1 MNKLYKNKIIKKVK
15 KYFTIGI
22 KSRYSRLESSLFKI
36 YKKNFISQFIDLIS
50 RSDMPRNKKKNI
62 IPYSSN
68 HYNLEEIYRE
78 LNKKYFM
85 GKVKVPI
92 IWFENTP
99 KTARVSRVLGY
110 YDEDENIIKIHRLL
124 DCPTFPPFYFQYVIY
139 HEMLHTVCRPYIR
152 SGRYITHHKTF
163 RRKEKE
169 FQEYALAIEWEKK
182 NIHRF
187 FSDQKRKRVGRA

>member
-1 MNKLYKNKIIKKVK
+1 MNKLYKNKVIKKLK
-15 KYFTIGI
+15 KYLTNRMT
-22 KSRYSRLESSLFKI
+22 SRYSRLQNSLFKS
-36 YKKNFISQFIDLIS
+36 YKKKFISQCIHLIS
-50 RSDMPRNKKKNI
+50 GSDTPRIKKNNSF
-62 IPYSSN
+62 PYSSN

-92 IWFENTP
+92 IWFENRP

-110 YDEDENIIKIHRLL
+110 YDEDQNIIKIHRLL
-124 DCPTFPPFYFQYVIY
+124 DCPSFPSFYFQYVIY

-152 SGRYITHHKTF
+152 SGRYITHHKKF
-163 RRKEKE
+163 RRREKE
-169 FQEYALAIEWEKK
+169 FQEYSLAIEWEKK

>member
-1 MNKLYKNKIIKKVK
+1 MNRFLKNLK
-15 KYFTIGI
+15 KYFTIGTTSKYNHLKNSLR
-22 KSRYSRLESSLFKI
+22 KSC
-36 YKKNFISQFIDLIS
+36 KKNFILQIITLIS
-50 RSDMPRNKKKNI
+50 ETNTPYNKKKNTI
-62 IPYSSN
+62 SYSSN

-92 IWFENTP
+92 IWFENRP
-99 KTARVSRVLGY
+99 KTARVSRILGY

-124 DCPTFPPFYFQYVIY
+124 DCPIFPSFYFQYVIY
-139 HEMLHTVCRPYIR
+139 HEMLHTVCRPYMR
-152 SGRYITHHKTF
+152 SGRYITHHKKF
-163 RRKEKE
+163 RRREKE

-187 FSDQKRKRVGRA
+187 FSDQKRERVGRA